1 MFYGRKPKIKKKCAV
16 SLTSHASYNWVCMC
30 VFVLDKAIHNRQL
43 SVERPLEEQVSEM
56 KNIYN
61 GVFLL
66 LFWLSHNIFRLW
78 VPDP

>member
-1 MFYGRKPKIKKKCAV
+1 
-16 SLTSHASYNWVCMC
+16 MC